1 MPLCLQLFAMVT
13 NGTGGNSFTLVSN
26 TWFDI
31 IKTKQTKL
39 PESIT
44 IGAQTGKDVKDW
56 KEVTIPKKKKKKK
69 SKWTEPNPRVN
80 TDKKQTQL
88 DLTEE

>member
-44 IGAQTGKDVKDW
+44 DGA
-56 KEVTIPKKKKKKK
+56 TIDSK
-69 SKWTEPNPRVN
+69 SKVLNPQSLDTTKPKR
-80 TDKKQTQL
+80 KKIKLEENQTRL

>member
-39 PESIT
+39 PESLTEGAT
-44 IGAQTGKDVKDW
+44 IDSKGKLLNPPPLDTTK
-56 KEVTIPKKKKKKK
+56 PKRKKIKLD
-69 SKWTEPNPRVN
+69 EN
-80 TDKKQTQL
+80 QTQL
-88 DLTEE
+88 DLTKE

>member
-39 PESIT
+39 PESLTEGAT
-44 IGAQTGKDVKDW
+44 IDSKGELLNPPPLDTTK
-56 KEVTIPKKKKKKK
+56 PKRKKIKLD
-69 SKWTEPNPRVN
+69 EN
-80 TDKKQTQL
+80 QTQL
-88 DLTEE
+88 DLTKE